1 MIKDNRAEFLIE
13 TKNMASVIEN
23 LKLEHFNCKPI
34 MTDGL
39 IRRRLYKV
47 KVEQSDS
54 QIRWVRILDGDIEC
68 DGSQRCTITY
78 KDKKRDMSGEDYAL
92 LKVDNFD
99 DAIYLF
105 NLLKFTCTSYQENR
119 RSKFVCKLDRVKY
132 IVRFDIW
139 PKIEDV
145 VFVSVNAMTSTDKE
159 GFNGFVEELGI
170 KQFNICQNN
179 KVDVDAIY
187 LERFGCAASEIPK
200 VTFDFEL
207 DLHSAKNNS

>member
-13 TKNMASVIEN
+13 TKNMAEIISN
-23 LKLEHFNCKPI
+23 LQMEALHCKAI
-34 MTDGL
+34 MVDRI

-47 KVEQSDS
+47 KSKQDDN
-54 QIRWVRILDGDIEC
+54 QIRWLRILDGDIEC

-78 KDKKRDMSGEDYAL
+78 KDKKRDMSGVDYAL

-99 DAIYLF
+99 DAVHLF
-105 NLLKFTCTSYQENR
+105 NLLNFTCTSYQENK

-145 VFVSVNAMTSTDKE
+145 IFVSVNAMTSTDAE
-159 GFNGFVEELGI
+159 SLGGFVETLGLSEY
-170 KQFNICQNN
+170 NICKNA

-187 LERFGCAASEIPK
+187 IERFKCAASVIPK
-200 VTFDFEL
+200 LTFDF
-207 DLHSAKNNS
+207 DLEIPQIL